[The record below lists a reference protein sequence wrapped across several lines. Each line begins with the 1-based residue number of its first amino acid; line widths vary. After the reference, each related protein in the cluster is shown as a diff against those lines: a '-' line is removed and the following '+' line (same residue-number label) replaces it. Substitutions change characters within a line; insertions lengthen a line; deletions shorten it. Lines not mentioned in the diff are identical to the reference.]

1 MRLEGKRGL
10 VTAAGSGMGRAG
22 VLRIAREGAKVAV
35 VDIDRD
41 STESAVSEIQDA
53 GGTAMALVGDL
64 RDDAFC
70 REVVAQTVAAFG
82 GLDFAW
88 NHCGHPGPASV
99 EGIDMADYEL
109 AMDLNVRSSLVITS
123 EAIPHMRAAGGGSV
137 VFTAS
142 TAALLG
148 SPFSPVYSA
157 AKAGIVGMSKSL
169 AKRYGRDG
177 IRFNVVCPGT
187 TDTPMIRTFMKRP
200 DDEAARDQDAEE
212 LVAKRAGSNPLGRIG
227 RPEEIANGALF
238 LISDEASFVTG
249 AVLAI
254 DGGAT
259 A

>member
-1 MRLEGKRGL
+1 MRLKDKKGL
-10 VTAAGSGMGRAG
+10 ITAASSGMGRAG
-22 VLRIAREGAKVAV
+22 ALRFAAEGAKVAV
-35 VDIDRD
+35 VDIDGDGAERVV
-41 STESAVSEIQDA
+41 AEIDAA
-53 GGTAMALVGDL
+53 GGTAIALVGDL
-64 RDDAFC
+64 RDDDFC
-70 REVVAQTVAAFG
+70 RSAVETTASAFG
-82 GLDFAW
+82 GLDFVW
-88 NHCGHPGPASV
+88 NHCGHPGPAAV
-99 EGIDMADYEL
+99 EDIDMADYEL

-123 EAIPHMRAAGGGSV
+123 AAIPHLRKAGGGSV

-142 TAALLG
+142 TAALQG

-157 AKAGIVGMSKSL
+157 AKAGIVGMSRSL
-169 AKRYGRDG
+169 AKRHGRDG

-200 DDEAARDQDAEE
+200 DDAAARDMDAEE

-227 RPEEIANGALF
+227 KPEEIANGALF
-238 LISDEASFVTG
+238 LVSDEASFVTG